1 MYCPKCDKENPDDVQ
16 LCYSCSWVLTEASV
30 TGENRNVRTSTMAIA
45 SLILGILSIVT
56 FAITAL
62 PAALLGIIS
71 RLKIEK
77 SGGRI
82 TGEGFAIVGIV
93 VSVVIFFVAGI
104 SMPALVRVRQRY
116 FRMVCGR
123 NLSGLGKA
131 MLIYAND
138 YEDELPQ
145 AGGSYGAVWHDSL
158 PNWQGIN
165 RSQAYGLNA
174 NRTGGRVTVA
184 SSLYLLVKYTEVAPK
199 TFVCPGDPGVMDFRF
214 SEYDVWN
221 KEYIDVWDFGPNP
234 AEHCSYS
241 YHSAYNSYYAL
252 NVASSRPDMAVA
264 ADRNPWIDCPA
275 AKAKDFSLF
284 DWDGDTQKQKAGNAI
299 AHLEYGQNVLFLD
312 SHVAFEKRAFC
323 GFKDDNIY
331 TFCAKNGVIQQGS
344 PPAVGKSQP
353 QTKGDS
359 LLVHDDD
366 GLERQRK

>member
-1 MYCPKCDKENPDDVQ
+1 
-16 LCYSCSWVLTEASV
+16 
-30 TGENRNVRTSTMAIA
+30 MAIA
-45 SLILGILSIVT
+45 SLILGILSIVS

-77 SGGRI
+77 SGGRL
-82 TGEGFAIVGIV
+82 TGEGFAIVGIAF
-93 VSVVIFFVAGI
+93 SVVIFFVAGI
-104 SMPALVRVRQRY
+104 SMPALARARRLS

-138 YEDELPQ
+138 YEDELPR
-145 AGGSYGAVWHDSL
+145 AGAVNSQWRAKL
-158 PNWQGIN
+158 PKWDGGPQHS
-165 RSQAYGLNA
+165 RFVAYQLEGVDGD
-174 NRTGGRVTVA
+174 TGRGGYVTV
-184 SSLYLLVKYTEVAPK
+184 SSSFYLLVKYAEVAPK
-199 TFVCPGDPGVMDFRF
+199 AFVCPGDPGIMDFRL
-214 SEYDVWN
+214 SEDDSWN
-221 KEYIDVWDFGPNP
+221 KDVIDVWDFGPNP

-241 YHSAYNSYYAL
+241 YHAAYNSPFAL
-252 NVASSRPDMAVA
+252 TTASSEPGMAVA

-275 AKAKDFSLF
+275 AQAKDFSLF

-299 AHLEYGQNVLFLD
+299 AHLEYGQNVLFMD
-312 SHVAFEKRAFC
+312 IHVAFEKRAFC
-323 GFKDDNIY
+323 GVKDDNIY

-344 PPAVGKSQP
+344 PPVVGKSQP
-353 QTKGDS
+353 QTKEDS